1 MSKTRNLI
9 KFNMSVLFLAVLQG
23 CYNYPEVPDAVNQS
37 TYTDLKKEQQKLI
50 PEDCRTLTLEVSE
63 QIAIANNPD
72 YLSAAHAVN
81 AAWYRFYTSL
91 SSYFPTVNA
100 VYSFTDSQFTPAPT
114 PSQNVPS
121 TSMGGGLQAQWVLF
135 NGLVRE
141 FNMLV
146 AKHQAKQQEAL
157 DRDAKRLLLLSVA
170 NAYNNILLARENI
183 RIAESDADFN
193 MKLFNETE
201 LKYKVGEVSLSEPLN
216 FKVQYNK
223 ALNQLIISRYSY
235 QTSKYVLAALL
246 GLTESDIPSNIEFPP
261 MAPKNVQY
269 SSEITVYLDTALANR
284 PDLDAFREALIA
296 ADYTVWSSWGAFL
309 PTITADMNYGY
320 DRTNYG
326 GHRRTAWG
334 SKVQYRSFNYGVSAT
349 WTLFNGGAN
358 WFNVKISQAQLAQSQ
373 LAVVTKWIQVVEEVR
388 QAQSNYRQAIEQ
400 VTLFEETLGLVQK
413 TRDLVEEEYKAGNT
427 NLTRVNQA
435 QSDLVRAE
443 ADLASSRVNLEN
455 AKAQMEAA
463 IGSR

>member
-1 MSKTRNLI
+1 MKI
-9 KFNMSVLFLAVLQG
+9 IFIYPFLSAILLMPVLQG
-23 CYNYPEVPDAVNQS
+23 CYNYPAVPDAVNQS
-37 TYTDLKKEQQKLI
+37 SYTDLKKEQQKLI
-50 PEDCRTLTLEVSE
+50 PEDCRILTLDVSE
-63 QIAIANNPD
+63 QIALANNPD
-72 YLSAAHAVN
+72 YLSASHAVN

-91 SSYFPTVNA
+91 SSYFPTVNG
-100 VYSFTDSQFTPAPT
+100 VYSFSDSQFTPA
-114 PSQNVPS
+114 SSASGKNVPS
-121 TSMGGGLQAQWVLF
+121 TSMGGGLQTQWVLF

-193 MKLFNETE
+193 QKLFNETE

-216 FKVQYNK
+216 FKVKYNQ
-223 ALNQLIISRYSY
+223 ALNQLIISRYSF

-261 MAPKNVQY
+261 MSPKNVQY
-269 SSEITVYLDTALANR
+269 SSDITVYLDTALSNR

-326 GHRRTAWG
+326 GHRRTTWG
-334 SKVQYRSFNYGVSAT
+334 ANVKYRSFNYGVSAT
-349 WTLFNGGAN
+349 WTLFNGGQN

-373 LAVVTKWIQVVEEVR
+373 LSVVTKWIQVVEEVR
-388 QAQSNYRQAIEQ
+388 QSQSSYKQAIEQ